1 MEETKKKSFTILGA
15 SIWRLLAYFIIYSV
29 IGFII
34 ETVFAMV
41 FYNVIESRKSFL
53 YGPFCSIYGI
63 GAVVMYVFLNRYF
76 KKNNHLLFLGGFIV
90 GSVVEYVISL
100 VGEIF
105 LHVRWWD
112 YSNRFLNL
120 NGRICF
126 LYSLF
131 WGLLGVYF
139 MRVIN
144 PRVDKMIDFIKSK
157 INIKVLKAIVLIIII
172 LLIINCVVSGIAI
185 DLYLMRQSVQNNLD
199 IPNKERT
206 IEQYN
211 QIYSNEKKKAF
222 IEKYFG
228 DKTMVLAYPNLTIT
242 LNDGTVVK
250 VREYLPDIQPY
261 YYKFIK

>member
-1 MEETKKKSFTILGA
+1 
-15 SIWRLLAYFIIYSV
+15 
-29 IGFII
+29 
-34 ETVFAMV
+34 
-41 FYNVIESRKSFL
+41 
-53 YGPFCSIYGI
+53 
-63 GAVVMYVFLNRYF
+63 
-76 KKNNHLLFLGGFIV
+76 
-90 GSVVEYVISL
+90 
-100 VGEIF
+100 
-105 LHVRWWD
+105 
-112 YSNRFLNL
+112 
-120 NGRICF
+120 
-126 LYSLF
+126 
-131 WGLLGVYF
+131 

-185 DLYLMRQSVQNNLD
+185 NLYLMRQSVQNNLD

-242 LNDGTVVK
+242 LNDGTVVR